1 MLLLTMLPCYHFSPN
16 ISEINEREKEK
27 LIFQMAYRCDPP
39 ELPDI
44 EELLKQRRPK
54 KIDIDICPRS
64 RQSECE

>member
-1 MLLLTMLPCYHFSPN
+1 
-16 ISEINEREKEK
+16 
-27 LIFQMAYRCDPP
+27 MAYRCDPP

-54 KIDIDICPRS
+54 KIDIDITPRS